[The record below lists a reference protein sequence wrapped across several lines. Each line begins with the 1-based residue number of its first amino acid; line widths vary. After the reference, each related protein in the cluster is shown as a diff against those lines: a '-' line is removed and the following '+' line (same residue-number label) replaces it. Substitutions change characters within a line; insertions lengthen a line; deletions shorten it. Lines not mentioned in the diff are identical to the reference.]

1 MLGFLLLIVQ
11 CGVPATQTQIEGE
24 TMGTT
29 YNIKIVSD
37 YKINSKEIKSSVDS
51 ILVVLN
57 QQMSTWDPESE
68 ISKFNRW
75 GSLDPY
81 KVSGAFFKVVEKGLY

>member
-1 MLGFLLLIVQ
+1 MIVLVKLFQIIKLIKTQLMLGFLLLIVQ
-11 CGVPATQTQIEGE
+11 CGVPTPQAQIEGE

-37 YKINSKEIKSSVDS
+37 YKLNSKDIKSSVDS

-68 ISKFNRW
+68 I
-75 GSLDPY
+75 
-81 KVSGAFFKVVEKGLY
+81 